1 MLTLPDG
8 TDSWYTTQEL
18 CSVLHCHK
26 STLAKWKREGV
37 APDSFLLGRDRLWPM
52 SAVNEWMQAQQAR
65 AQVISE

>member
-52 SAVNEWMQAQQAR
+52 SAVN
-65 AQVISE
+65 